1 MDSFDNEDYE
11 GYSSNEG
18 SLSPSLY
25 GECLTTNTDHIREER
40 RVLTMVLKIPTQQ
53 KEKKTKKKQKNNKM
67 IKSTT
72 TTARITT
79 YST

>member
-1 MDSFDNEDYE
+1 MDSFDNEDYK

>member
-53 KEKKTKKKQKNNKM
+53 KEKKTKKKQKK
-67 IKSTT
+67 KK
-72 TTARITT
+72 
-79 YST
+79 